1 MIYHKIKSYLNHFI
15 KLLGFIFLFLIIIFF
30 FLNNASTSL
39 RKEFLTE
46 QIVNQFKQFA
56 GLKSDYNS
64 FQANTFP
71 EFVEVYKEWILS
83 PFIKKND
90 FPVIEILTNFKNLKN
105 LENQRIGAIDKNFVK
120 ARIKIHNQD
129 NKANEIIKVKV
140 RSKGDRKL
148 HKINNKL
155 MSLKVDVRG
164 EKRFFGLEEFSIQD
178 PIIRNYSWEIL
189 LHKLA
194 KKEKLIALE
203 MFPINLIKNGEK
215 LGVFFVEEGFTNEL
229 LEKNNRKDGPI
240 IGLDEDVSF
249 TFPTLYYDFYSEDRL
264 IEKMPDI
271 YKIAKNKLHEIKN
284 DYKNESFNLK
294 NFFNL
299 DEWAKLFALTDLLVT
314 YHGMVPKSVKLY
326 YNVNTGLF
334 DPIIFDG
341 HKGGSNYRNF
351 IFLDFVNSINL
362 NYNKCG
368 FVCTQPEWFKI
379 FFNNNNVEFLKK
391 YLKYLEKFSSEKYL
405 KEINI
410 IIDKDLKPINKSLY
424 STLAPSDRI
433 FVKGFLPYHFDDAH
447 LLERANLIKK
457 KIHAFKN
464 LPININGKVD
474 WNINSLGY
482 ILHCNELSI
491 KNEFEFLNENNC
503 KFNVKKNHLSKKKI
517 LLEEFSILLKNSQY
531 EKILKKTTNL
541 LNKNNDNSIT
551 FPKGIWAVKNYIF
564 KDKNIKFQNGSILL
578 MLDNISMLG
587 GKNDLFVEGE
597 GMIVKLGGTIN
608 IENVSFENLSN
619 IKIPGLS
626 WSGAINIINSKL
638 KLKNVKISNTLGED
652 AINIVNSNSKI
663 KDLLI
668 SNVPSDGLDIDFGT
682 SDFSLIRCDNIGNDC
697 LDTSGAKINGD
708 MVSGNK
714 IDDKLISIGEKS
726 ALSLNKLLG
735 TNVNIGVAVKDS
747 SIAKI
752 ENLFLTRANIDIAV
766 FQKKPFFGPA
776 ELTVNNFSGYSSS
789 ERNNL
794 VAENNI
800 LNINN
805 KLQQTSGNSLE
816 IEKLL
821 YAN

>member
-1 MIYHKIKSYLNHFI
+1 
-15 KLLGFIFLFLIIIFF
+15 
-30 FLNNASTSL
+30 
-39 RKEFLTE
+39 
-46 QIVNQFKQFA
+46 
-56 GLKSDYNS
+56 
-64 FQANTFP
+64 
-71 EFVEVYKEWILS
+71 
-83 PFIKKND
+83 
-90 FPVIEILTNFKNLKN
+90 
-105 LENQRIGAIDKNFVK
+105 
-120 ARIKIHNQD
+120 
-129 NKANEIIKVKV
+129 
-140 RSKGDRKL
+140 
-148 HKINNKL
+148 
-155 MSLKVDVRG
+155 
-164 EKRFFGLEEFSIQD
+164 
-178 PIIRNYSWEIL
+178 
-189 LHKLA
+189 
-194 KKEKLIALE
+194 
-203 MFPINLIKNGEK
+203 
-215 LGVFFVEEGFTNEL
+215 
-229 LEKNNRKDGPI
+229 
-240 IGLDEDVSF
+240 
-249 TFPTLYYDFYSEDRL
+249 
-264 IEKMPDI
+264 
-271 YKIAKNKLHEIKN
+271 
-284 DYKNESFNLK
+284 
-294 NFFNL
+294 
-299 DEWAKLFALTDLLVT
+299 
-314 YHGMVPKSVKLY
+314 
-326 YNVNTGLF
+326 
-334 DPIIFDG
+334 
-341 HKGGSNYRNF
+341 
-351 IFLDFVNSINL
+351 
-362 NYNKCG
+362 
-368 FVCTQPEWFKI
+368 
-379 FFNNNNVEFLKK
+379 
-391 YLKYLEKFSSEKYL
+391 
-405 KEINI
+405 
-410 IIDKDLKPINKSLY
+410 
-424 STLAPSDRI
+424 
-433 FVKGFLPYHFDDAH
+433 
-447 LLERANLIKK
+447 
-457 KIHAFKN
+457 
-464 LPININGKVD
+464 
-474 WNINSLGY
+474 
-482 ILHCNELSI
+482 
-491 KNEFEFLNENNC
+491 
-503 KFNVKKNHLSKKKI
+503 
-517 LLEEFSILLKNSQY
+517 
-531 EKILKKTTNL
+531 
-541 LNKNNDNSIT
+541 
-551 FPKGIWAVKNYIF
+551 
-564 KDKNIKFQNGSILL
+564 